1 MIAIFKKELSVFL
14 NTLIGPLT
22 ICVFLLIN
30 GLLLWSDISRFNLL
44 ESTFI
49 TLNSFFSLTPVLF
62 ILFIPAVSMRV
73 FTEEYTSFTIETIIT
88 KPISP
93 KSIVYGKILAVFC
106 IILLSILPTLIYI
119 ITNFV
124 IAENNSDI
132 DYSGILGSYIGLIM
146 IALSFSSIGVF
157 ASANSKNQIISLFI
171 SVSIASFLFFG
182 FNFLSNMDI
191 FKSIAHSI
199 EKIGFL
205 YHYNIL
211 SKGLL
216 HFSSIFYFG
225 SIAYIFSILS
235 IYKINKLDV

>member
-1 MIAIFKKELSVFL
+1 
-14 NTLIGPLT
+14 
-22 ICVFLLIN
+22 
-30 GLLLWSDISRFNLL
+30 
-44 ESTFI
+44 
-49 TLNSFFSLTPVLF
+49 
-62 ILFIPAVSMRV
+62 MRV

-132 DYSGILGSYIGLIM
+132 DYSGILGSYFGLIM

-157 ASANSKNQIISLFI
+157 ASAISKNQIISLFI
-171 SVSIASFLFFG
+171 SVSISSFLFFG

-205 YHYNIL
+205 YHYNML

-225 SIAYIFSILS
+225 SIAYIFSLLS
-235 IYKINKLDV
+235 FYKINKLDV